1 MRVALLVLALVAS
14 AVLASPEATSPPTP
28 APAVFFMTFHTD
40 VDVADPDI
48 VLNVTRAY
56 APHGACR

>member
-1 MRVALLVLALVAS
+1 MRLPMLVLALVVS
-14 AVLASPEATSPPTP
+14 AVLASTEATSEPNP

-56 APHGACR
+56 APHGT